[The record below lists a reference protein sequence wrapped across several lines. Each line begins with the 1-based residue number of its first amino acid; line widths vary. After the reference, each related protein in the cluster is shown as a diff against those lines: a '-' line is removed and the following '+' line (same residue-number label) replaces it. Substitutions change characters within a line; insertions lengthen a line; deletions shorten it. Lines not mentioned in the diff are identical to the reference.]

1 MSIQAVDVGE
11 ARPSK
16 YDRLIAMAKAIPPAA
31 TLVVHP
37 CDESSLRGVVEA
49 ADAGLIKPTLVGPA
63 SKIKDAASKHD
74 IDISRFDIVFTL
86 FDSVRDAIAGLAPQA
101 VAEFDAL

>member
-1 MSIQAVDVGE
+1 MSVQPLDVGE

-16 YDRLIAMAKAIPPAA
+16 YDRLIAAAKAIPPAV

-49 ADAGLIKPTLVGPA
+49 ADAGLIKRPL
-63 SKIKDAASKHD
+63 
-74 IDISRFDIVFTL
+74 
-86 FDSVRDAIAGLAPQA
+86 RDRQCSA
-101 VAEFDAL
+101 